1 MYPGYFYIAALI
13 LRYRD
18 FPAFKGGQKSKK
30 AYTYAVFQNFAKILQ
45 KRPMFYISMVNNGKP
60 INSY

>member
-18 FPAFKGGQKSKK
+18 FPAFKGVKKTKK

-45 KRPMFYISMVNNGKP
+45 KRPMFYISMGNIGKP
-60 INSY
+60 INLY